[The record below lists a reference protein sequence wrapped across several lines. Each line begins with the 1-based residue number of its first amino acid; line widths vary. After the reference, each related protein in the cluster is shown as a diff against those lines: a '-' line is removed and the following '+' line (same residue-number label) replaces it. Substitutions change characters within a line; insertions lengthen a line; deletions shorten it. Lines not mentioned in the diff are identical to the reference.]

1 MQCAKDKIG
10 PKTAALPAGRKRLRE
25 GKLGL
30 VLRRP

>member
-1 MQCAKDKIG
+1 MQRLNKKAGI
-10 PKTAALPAGRKRLRE
+10 KTAALPALSKRLRE

>member
-1 MQCAKDKIG
+1 MQRLKEKTG
-10 PKTAALPAGRKRLRE
+10 TMTAALPAVSKRLRE

>member
-1 MQCAKDKIG
+1 MQRAKDKIG
-10 PKTAALPAGRKRLRE
+10 AETAAVPAAAKRLRE